1 MQFFFAFW
9 LWMSRFLFPCSMNIR
24 HHVYFL
30 WAVTGQCW
38 YIFGLW
44 TSDCFLT
51 WTSMENF
58 VPGKSARPAEAVS
71 EVLEVCVQQEAV
83 QVAVAEGLE
92 KKKDGVQ
99 ELIKLRCEWEWAKL
113 FLMVLSLC
121 LSGVLECSAVPLVM
135 TASPVWHL
143 PTAMLKHSSWHR
155 WDSLISPSLMLTLR
169 CVISAP
175 RKWQESLIFLF
186 TENEQISQRIL
197 KAPGIKVCS
206 AVYLVGTVC
215 TLLPCQN
222 EWLLLMI
229 ISQFLY
235 PLHTAWNTLVL
246 DLFFSGMIGLD
257 NSVVYL
263 FI

>member
-113 FLMVLSLC
+113 FFNGAIS
-121 LSGVLECSAVPLVM
+121 VLEWCAWVQCCAFSY
-135 TASPVWHL
+135 
-143 PTAMLKHSSWHR
+143 
-155 WDSLISPSLMLTLR
+155 DSLSCLTSADCHVKAFILASLRQPNIPL
-169 CVISAP
+169 AHAYP
-175 RKWQESLIFLF
+175 E
-186 TENEQISQRIL
+186 
-197 KAPGIKVCS
+197 VCNF
-206 AVYLVGTVC
+206 C
-215 TLLPCQN
+215 T
-222 EWLLLMI
+222 
-229 ISQFLY
+229 
-235 PLHTAWNTLVL
+235 
-246 DLFFSGMIGLD
+246 
-257 NSVVYL
+257 
-263 FI
+263 